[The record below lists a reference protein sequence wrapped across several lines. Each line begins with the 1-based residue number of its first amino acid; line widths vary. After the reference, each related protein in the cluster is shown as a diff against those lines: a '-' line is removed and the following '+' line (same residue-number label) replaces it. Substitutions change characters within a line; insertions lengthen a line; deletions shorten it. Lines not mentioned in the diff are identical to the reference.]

1 MAIQQQDI
9 LPCIKGYYVIAPAQS
24 GTGKTVAF
32 AMWILQQI
40 ELDLKAPKDL
50 VLTPTR
56 ELTQQIQK
64 VVMAFGDYVG
74 TSCHTCIGGTHVTHM
89 HAEVQKLQMEA
100 PHMIVGT
107 PSHVFD
113 MLN

>member
-1 MAIQQQDI
+1 
-9 LPCIKGYYVIAPAQS
+9 
-24 GTGKTVAF
+24 
-32 AMWILQQI
+32 MWILQQI

-56 ELTQQIQK
+56 ELTQLIQK

-74 TSCHTCIGGTHVTHM
+74 TSCHTCIGGTHV

-100 PHMIVGT
+100 PHIVVGT